1 MRTTLSRFREVR
13 AYIRLDNPYLWAI
26 VLRVGLLVLMQPHPR
41 GDAGEFQTIAH
52 NLAEGH
58 GFSRCWQPPYPP
70 TSQRPPLYPL
80 ILSIL
85 YLFGIGS
92 VYAPGVL
99 NTVFD
104 LFSMKASEKFSR
116 AAGLSHPRAFPW
128 VLAFCPMLITMGNY
142 PLTESLSVLLFFLA
156 SLYLFEQKSKRSGF
170 TFGLLALCRSYYLLM
185 PALLALF
192 RPLKRLSR
200 KALIVAM
207 LFSFA
212 APSLWVAR
220 NFITLNHAMFSQ
232 SGTAGLQSYVGLC
245 RRSFDWWDNDDVQ
258 HILHTS
264 PFNQQI
270 SAQCMNEEQVLA
282 LDSQAWKHVS
292 NCIESRPGDVA
303 INLLVKTWNLF
314 FAWGQIFPY
323 DYVPSP
329 ARTIINILMM
339 IIWARMIWIWVAAYK
354 KGAMTDAFKYML
366 INIGY
371 VFLVTLPFGIDARYL
386 LAPSL
391 LALGISLQMVD
402 EPIDFVREPLERV
415 FGEP

>member
-1 MRTTLSRFREVR
+1 
-13 AYIRLDNPYLWAI
+13 
-26 VLRVGLLVLMQPHPR
+26 
-41 GDAGEFQTIAH
+41 
-52 NLAEGH
+52 
-58 GFSRCWQPPYPP
+58 
-70 TSQRPPLYPL
+70 
-80 ILSIL
+80 
-85 YLFGIGS
+85 
-92 VYAPGVL
+92 
-99 NTVFD
+99 
-104 LFSMKASEKFSR
+104 
-116 AAGLSHPRAFPW
+116 
-128 VLAFCPMLITMGNY
+128 
-142 PLTESLSVLLFFLA
+142 
-156 SLYLFEQKSKRSGF
+156 
-170 TFGLLALCRSYYLLM
+170 
-185 PALLALF
+185 
-192 RPLKRLSR
+192 
-200 KALIVAM
+200 
-207 LFSFA
+207 
-212 APSLWVAR
+212 
-220 NFITLNHAMFSQ
+220 MFSQ